1 MDRGFTLR
9 VAAVGTLVAGGLVAT
24 LAGDA
29 TVVTGITGGT
39 LGLGLLA
46 AGLGL
51 AATAEGT
58 DGERRTTLLLAFSG
72 GCLLLASRTDGP
84 GRYGAVALA
93 TVAAAGALYRD
104 TLTGGTVE

>member
-1 MDRGFTLR
+1 MDRGFTIR

-24 LAGDA
+24 LAGDV
-29 TVVTGITGGT
+29 TVAGVTGRT
-39 LGLGLLA
+39 LGFGLLA

-93 TVAAAGALYRD
+93 TVAAVGALYRD